1 MLKTISATRAEPTYV
16 LSNITVPTTIV
27 FQPNL
32 AKSAHEFPIETPAYA
47 TTGVANDNRSTF
59 SVHSTMCDDQGM
71 PGIVMMSPIIPI

>member
-59 SVHSTMCDDQGM
+59 QSIQQCVMIQGCL
-71 PGIVMMSPIIPI
+71 VL